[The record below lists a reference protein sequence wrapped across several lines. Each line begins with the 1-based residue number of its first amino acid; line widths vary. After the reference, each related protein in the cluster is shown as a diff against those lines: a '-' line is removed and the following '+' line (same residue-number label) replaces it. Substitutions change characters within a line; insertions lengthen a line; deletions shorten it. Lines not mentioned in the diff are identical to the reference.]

1 MKQKNVIQWLSTVP
15 AGRVWFKTK
24 YIKPDLIQLKKKLIF
39 ILFLIVFYSKN
50 YSPCRMDFVRDEIV
64 DSLMKQ

>member
-24 YIKPDLIQLKKKLIF
+24 HIKPDLIQLKKKLIF

>member
-1 MKQKNVIQWLSTVP
+1 MKQKHVIQWVSTVP
-15 AGRVWFKTK
+15 AGRVWFKAK
-24 YIKPDLIQLKKKLIF
+24 HIKPGLIQLKKNLIF

-50 YSPCRMDFVRDEIV
+50 CSSCRMDFIRDEIV